1 MEVSEKQM
9 TVEEINQAFKASG
22 DSVNLINEIIAG
34 TTMVDESDQE
44 KKDCVKRNVA
54 HLKIQVGKD
63 YYTND
68 TESRTAPSDK
78 TSIEAAITAGEN
90 YLSS

>member
-1 MEVSEKQM
+1 MSEEIL
-9 TVEEINQAFKASG
+9 TAEEINQKFKASG
-22 DSVNLINEIIAG
+22 DSVSLINGIIDG
-34 TTMVDESDQE
+34 TQMTDETVDE
-44 KKDCVKRNVA
+44 KRDCVNRNVG

>member
-1 MEVSEKQM
+1 MSEEIL
-9 TVEEINQAFKASG
+9 TAEEINQKFKASG
-22 DSVNLINEIIAG
+22 DSVSLINGIIDG
-34 TTMVDESDQE
+34 TQMTDETVDE
-44 KKDCVKRNVA
+44 KRDCVNRNVG

-78 TSIEAAITAGEN
+78 TSIEAAISAGEN

>member
-1 MEVSEKQM
+1 MSEEIL
-9 TVEEINQAFKASG
+9 TAEEINQKFKASG
-22 DSVNLINEIIAG
+22 DSVSLINGIIDG
-34 TTMVDESDQE
+34 TQMTDETVDE
-44 KKDCVKRNVA
+44 KRDCVNRNVG

-90 YLSS
+90 YLNS

>member
-1 MEVSEKQM
+1 MSEEIL
-9 TVEEINQAFKASG
+9 TAEEINQKFKASG
-22 DSVNLINEIIAG
+22 DSVSLINGIIDG
-34 TTMVDESDQE
+34 TQMTDETVDE
-44 KKDCVKRNVA
+44 KRDCVNRNVS

-90 YLSS
+90 YLNS

>member
-1 MEVSEKQM
+1 MSEKIL
-9 TVEEINQAFKASG
+9 TAEEINQKFKASG
-22 DSVNLINEIIAG
+22 DSVSLINGIIDG
-34 TTMVDESDQE
+34 TQMTDETLDE
-44 KKDCVKRNVA
+44 KRDCVNRNVG

-90 YLSS
+90 YLNS

>member
-1 MEVSEKQM
+1 MTDETLDEKR
-9 TVEEINQAFKASG
+9 
-22 DSVNLINEIIAG
+22 
-34 TTMVDESDQE
+34 
-44 KKDCVKRNVA
+44 DCVNRNVG

-90 YLSS
+90 YLNS